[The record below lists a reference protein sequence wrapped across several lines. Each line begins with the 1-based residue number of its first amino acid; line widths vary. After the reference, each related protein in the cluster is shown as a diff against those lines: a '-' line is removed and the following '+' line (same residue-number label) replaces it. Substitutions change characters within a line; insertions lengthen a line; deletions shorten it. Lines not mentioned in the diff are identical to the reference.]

1 LALSLRARGIGGDDD
16 RVLLVASAQNYG
28 GESIPMRTVRIGS
41 GAGYSGDRIEPAVEL
56 CAKGDIQYLGFEC
69 LAERTIA
76 LAQQE
81 RMQNPAA
88 GFDPLLEHRM
98 SAILEI
104 CKSKGIKVITN
115 MGAANPGA
123 AARKTAEIAK
133 RLGVGRLSVAA
144 VTGDDVLDVC
154 KQHNLPLLEIDGR
167 MNDLGNRIVSAN
179 AYLGAE
185 PIADALAAGAD
196 VVITGRVS
204 DPALFLAPLIREF
217 GWAMDDWDRLGRGT
231 LAGHLLECAGQIT
244 GGYFADPGYKDVAD
258 LGRLGFPIGEV
269 SEEGNLLITKVP
281 GSGGVV
287 TEATCKEQLL
297 YEVHDPACYVQPDVV
312 ADFSYVTI
320 EEVGR
325 DTVHVQGG
333 RGAPRTGTLKV
344 SVGYVDGYV
353 GEGQISYAGP
363 GALERGRLALNV
375 VRERLSL
382 TGVQTRET
390 RFDVIGVDS
399 LHGATLPWGR
409 EPYEVRIR
417 VVGRTD
423 SLAEAVRIGN
433 EVETLY
439 TNGPAGGGG
448 AWKSAREV
456 VAVASVLLPR
466 ALVKPTVQFLEA

>member
-1 LALSLRARGIGGDDD
+1 
-16 RVLLVASAQNYG
+16 
-28 GESIPMRTVRIGS
+28 MRTVRIGS

-123 AARKTAEIAK
+123 AARKTAEIAR

-399 LHGATLPWGR
+399 LHGATLPRGR

-466 ALVKPTVQFLEA
+466 ALVKPTVQFLET